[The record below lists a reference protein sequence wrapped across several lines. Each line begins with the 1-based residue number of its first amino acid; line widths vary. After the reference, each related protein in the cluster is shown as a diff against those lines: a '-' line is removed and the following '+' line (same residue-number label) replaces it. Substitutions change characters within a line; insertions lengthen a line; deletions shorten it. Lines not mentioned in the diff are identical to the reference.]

1 VAVLACQW
9 IFCDMD
15 ILLLFCSEKQGPAMR
30 LEEGVG
36 AAAALLRNHL
46 TFWSSHP
53 ARAFFSTIQTNLSGT
68 HQISVTEKSTSLII
82 DRNLAFSAGLTF
94 CRIAGRKRFMRCRQ
108 LYIVHSRREFTESC
122 KNPSLYPMQPS
133 ADALPPLDQAQRCSR
148 FQQVIF

>member
-1 VAVLACQW
+1 
-9 IFCDMD
+9 
-15 ILLLFCSEKQGPAMR
+15 LLLFCSEKQGPAMR

-94 CRIAGRKRFMRCRQ
+94 CRLQEVNDTTSSRKNHAQ
-108 LYIVHSRREFTESC
+108 
-122 KNPSLYPMQPS
+122 KNAPFSP
-133 ADALPPLDQAQRCSR
+133 
-148 FQQVIF
+148 